1 MNRVCAV
8 VPVYNHPDTIVAVVD
23 YLADDAGLPVFLIDD
38 GSDMACKSVLKRI
51 ATNYPD
57 AVTLITRAR
66 NGGKGAAV
74 QTGLRRSYRMGF
86 SHAVQVDADGQHD
99 LSVLPR
105 FLEAAEE
112 HPEAII
118 SGKPK
123 FIKAPLGRRF
133 GRYLTHI
140 WVWINTLSFE
150 IVDAMCG
157 FRVYPVEPVMHLL
170 EQHRIGRRM
179 DFDPEILV
187 RMHWRG
193 TKIIQIPVNVRYPK
207 DGVSHF
213 RLWGDNFAIT
223 RMHTRLFFGML
234 KRIPVIMWRRRRR
247 RRLPGVD

>member
-179 DFDPEILV
+179 DFDPEIL
-187 RMHWRG
+187 
-193 TKIIQIPVNVRYPK
+193 